1 MCPDRMWND
10 NSWSND
16 QLRARTDVDCGS
28 GPSSGCTYA
37 RRDVVS
43 AIVASNARLMACLGI
58 YAFLASA
65 CELPIRPRLETR
77 TKESDMCVS

>member
-1 MCPDRMWND
+1 MRQRPK
-10 NSWSND
+10 
-16 QLRARTDVDCGS
+16 LGLY
-28 GPSSGCTYA
+28 YA

-43 AIVASNARLMACLGI
+43 AIMASNARLMACLGI

-77 TKESDMCVS
+77 TKESNMCVS